1 MKFVRENPELVMDA
15 MRKRN
20 ANVNLD
26 EFLELE
32 KKRREL
38 TLQVEA
44 LKSQR
49 NAASQ
54 EIGKMKKAGEN
65 ADAQMAEVRALGD
78 KIAEDDKELKDIE
91 ARLKEI
97 LMTIPNMPAADTPV
111 GSSDADNPVVRTWRE
126 PAKFAFEPQ
135 AHWDIGEKLNILDV

>member
-1 MKFVRENPELVMDA
+1 MLDMKFVRENPELVMDA

-49 NAASQ
+49 NFSGNRQ
-54 EIGKMKKAGEN
+54 N
-65 ADAQMAEVRALGD
+65 
-78 KIAEDDKELKDIE
+78 
-91 ARLKEI
+91 
-97 LMTIPNMPAADTPV
+97 
-111 GSSDADNPVVRTWRE
+111 
-126 PAKFAFEPQ
+126 
-135 AHWDIGEKLNILDV
+135 EKSR